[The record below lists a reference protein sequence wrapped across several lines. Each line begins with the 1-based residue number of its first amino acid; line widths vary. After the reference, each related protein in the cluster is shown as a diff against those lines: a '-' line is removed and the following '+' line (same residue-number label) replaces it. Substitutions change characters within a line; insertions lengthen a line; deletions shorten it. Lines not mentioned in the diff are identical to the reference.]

1 VSGLDAADAAL
12 VDRQGG
18 LDHAIELEELTRDF
32 GQIRAVD
39 HLTLSVPRGE
49 IYGFLGPNGAGK
61 TTCLKMLTGLISPT
75 AGTARVAGET
85 VRPGELSIALRRKV
99 GFLSEEP
106 AFYGWMTA
114 MEFLLFVGRVYGKGD
129 GVIRAHAEELLATV
143 DLADRRDARIKGF
156 SRGMRQRLGIAQAL
170 MGDPDVLLLDEP
182 ASALDPIGRKEI
194 LDLIASLRGRA
205 TIIMSSHILDDVQRI
220 CTWVGIMRR
229 GRLLVEA
236 PLDRLLESYARPVF
250 RVEVAEKTEE
260 LAAALRAE
268 PWLREAV
275 PEGGGLRVLAADPVQ
290 AQRRIPA
297 LVAGLGARLVEFVTV
312 TPTLEDTFIHL
323 VTEDTR
329 GPTEQ
334 AASPAAVDST
344 APPTPTEGGVAS

>member
-1 VSGLDAADAAL
+1 MSDPATVGTGAEPLDATYS
-12 VDRQGG
+12 
-18 LDHAIELEELTRDF
+18 IEIDDLTRDF
-32 GQIRAVD
+32 SKVRAVD
-39 HLTLSVPRGE
+39 HLNLRVPRGE

-61 TTCLKMLTGLISPT
+61 TTSLKMLAGLISPT
-75 AGTARVAGET
+75 DGTARVAGET
-85 VRPGELSIALRRKV
+85 VRPGELSLGLRRKV
-99 GFLSEEP
+99 GFLGEEP

-114 MEFLLFVGRVYGKGD
+114 LEFLVFVGSLYGED
-129 GVIRAHAEELLATV
+129 GVSVRAHALDLLATV
-143 DLADRRDARIKGF
+143 DLADRGDDRIKGF

-170 MGDPDVLLLDEP
+170 MGDPEVLLLDEP
-182 ASALDPIGRKEI
+182 ASALDPIGRKEV

-250 RVEVAEKTEE
+250 RVEVAEKIHE
-260 LAAALRAE
+260 LAEALRAE

-275 PEGGGLRVLAADPVQ
+275 PEGGGLRILASDPAE

-297 LVAGLGARLVEFVTV
+297 LVAGLGVRLVEFVTV
-312 TPTLEDTFIHL
+312 TPTLEDAFIHL
-323 VTEDTR
+323 VTQDAT
-329 GPTEQ
+329 
-334 AASPAAVDST
+334 DSGRLS
-344 APPTPTEGGVAS
+344 TPGEEGGEE